1 MQLFKQLKY
10 LVRYILLDLVS
21 TNSRIRELRH
31 NQDLSSECFEE
42 KQERLLRAT
51 LISAKQR
58 LPAYSHM
65 IIPDSNIKKFIST
78 SLPVITKADLLQQRE
93 QFYPNLGKKKTLQIV
108 GKTSGTTG
116 TPLDIFRSLNSIS
129 WENAFVKR
137 HWLDIA
143 HSVRRA
149 TLRGD
154 QVAVSVEQEKYWFY
168 NDVDKQLVLSS
179 KHLTEKTF
187 PIYAAAI
194 TNYKPTILQAY
205 PSMAFQLAKYC
216 EAQQL
221 NLQIPYV
228 FTASEMLYGYQREL
242 IERHLGQVCDFYGMA
257 ERVAMATE
265 CQFKNLHLNTDY
277 SYVEILDDN
286 NQPTVEEGYIVGTTM
301 HNEVMPLIR
310 YKLSDRTKWKPGTC
324 ACGSHYPMIEPISG
338 KFEDLVYDVEQKA
351 ISPSLITFAFK
362 GVLHIKQSQV
372 AQVAVDQWIVRIVPD
387 VGFQQQDGLQIIS
400 NINQLVSEKVNVE
413 IELVDDIPR
422 TSAGKYRWVINEMS
436 KKKVDLRND

>member
-21 TNSRIRELRH
+21 TNSRIRELRR

-116 TPLDIFRSLNSIS
+116 TPLDIFRSFNSIS

-154 QVAVSVEQEKYWFY
+154 QVAVSVEQEKFWFY

-179 KHLTEKTF
+179 KHLTEETF
-187 PIYAAAI
+187 PSYAAAI

-216 EAQQL
+216 ETQQL

-265 CQFKNLHLNTDY
+265 CQFKNLHINTDY
-277 SYVEILDDN
+277 S
-286 NQPTVEEGYIVGTTM
+286 
-301 HNEVMPLIR
+301 
-310 YKLSDRTKWKPGTC
+310 
-324 ACGSHYPMIEPISG
+324 
-338 KFEDLVYDVEQKA
+338 
-351 ISPSLITFAFK
+351 
-362 GVLHIKQSQV
+362 
-372 AQVAVDQWIVRIVPD
+372 
-387 VGFQQQDGLQIIS
+387 
-400 NINQLVSEKVNVE
+400 
-413 IELVDDIPR
+413 
-422 TSAGKYRWVINEMS
+422 
-436 KKKVDLRND
+436 